1 MKIIILWGI
10 WKLPYSE
17 ILYMSKSVNYFLLFS
32 RISGRFRIIDKTEP
46 SEDASLVFTHLCFI
60 CILTTRKFCPVV
72 CHFYLCEAFYVDGFC
87 CGVILL
93 FHRS

>member
-46 SEDASLVFTHLCFI
+46 SEDASLVFTHLCF
-60 CILTTRKFCPVV
+60 
-72 CHFYLCEAFYVDGFC
+72 YLYSDNQEVLPC
-87 CGVILL
+87 CMPFL
-93 FHRS
+93 FM